1 MCKKIEP
8 SDARDFF
15 QFSVEAKPKL
25 PSEETLARV
34 SVDSPAAKMAIF
46 YIRQGSMVI
55 QRFADCFATGQM
67 DEEEVCSLYT
77 LLLQSEEMLGF
88 AVESATGSIG
98 GGKSC
103 IGTCSDEKKA
113 CKNGGGKQCGWNSF
127 LCKANCFISVKV
139 GGGGL
144 PLPGG

>member
-1 MCKKIEP
+1 MCRKIEP
-8 SDARDFF
+8 SDARDFLR
-15 QFSVEAKPKL
+15 FSLEAIPKL
-25 PSEETLARV
+25 PSEETLARI

-46 YIRQGSMVI
+46 YIRQGSLVI
-55 QRFADCFATGQM
+55 QRFADCYATGQM

-77 LLLQSEEMLGF
+77 LLLQSEEMLGI
-88 AVESATGSIG
+88 AVEAAAGAS
-98 GGKSC
+98 GKSC

-127 LCKANCFISVKV
+127 LCKANCFFSIQL

-144 PLPGG
+144 PG